1 MLGDPRAALVEFVHP
16 SDSPYPQEVHLALPL
31 DSPYPQEAH
40 LALPL
45 DSPCPLPADL
55 ALPLDSPCSL
65 PADLALPLDSL
76 CPLPAE
82 LALPLVFH
90 YPLGDLAADFPGHC
104 IQVFRFPEVQAPFPF
119 TGGGVL
125 GLAPAGRAVCQV
137 LSKEVEAA

>member
-1 MLGDPRAALVEFVHP
+1 MLGDSRAALVEFVHP
-16 SDSPYPQEVHLALPL
+16 SDSPYPQEV
-31 DSPYPQEAH
+31 H

-65 PADLALPLDSL
+65 PADLALPLDSPCL
-76 CPLPAE
+76 LPAD
-82 LALPLVFH
+82 LALPVVFQ
-90 YPLGDLAADFPGHC
+90 YPLGVLAADFPGHC
-104 IQVFRFPEVQAPFPF
+104 IQAFRFPEVQAPFRF